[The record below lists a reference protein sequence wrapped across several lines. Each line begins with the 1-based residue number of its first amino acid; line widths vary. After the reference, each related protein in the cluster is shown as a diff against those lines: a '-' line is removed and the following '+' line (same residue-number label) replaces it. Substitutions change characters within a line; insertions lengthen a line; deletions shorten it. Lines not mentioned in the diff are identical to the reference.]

1 MKLVNII
8 LYENEIFWI
17 KWIEIP
23 NRLLKWYYIPEK
35 KIWKLEKYDL
45 EDVNWSWVYFLLNKD
60 NDWLGVYI
68 WQAVNLNKRI
78 EQHKKD

>member
-35 KIWKLEKYDL
+35 KYE
-45 EDVNWSWVYFLLNKD
+45 N
-60 NDWLGVYI
+60 
-68 WQAVNLNKRI
+68 
-78 EQHKKD
+78 